1 MLYENIDLWHFTVW
15 QVYAARTICWKPT
28 SDIRWAC
35 CWPKQICVWSSFCS
49 WQCWHSTSLSLM
61 FEFEEV
67 EHIIQ
72 HIELSNKLWQH
83 KYKCTCMRYVQNME
97 ETTED
102 CFFTIPNDPTLDDY
116 HIPLSIEWLLSSIII
131 QFWML
136 FIMDVS
142 TIIYYWT
149 FLAISFL
156 MNFLWATKKHP
167 KLV

>member
-116 HIPLSIEWLLSSIII
+116 HIPRVAVVIYNHPILDAFYHRCVNYHLL
-131 QFWML
+131 L
-136 FIMDVS
+136 DVS
-142 TIIYYWT
+142 CHQFFDELFMSDQETSKIG
-149 FLAISFL
+149 
-156 MNFLWATKKHP
+156 
-167 KLV
+167 VV